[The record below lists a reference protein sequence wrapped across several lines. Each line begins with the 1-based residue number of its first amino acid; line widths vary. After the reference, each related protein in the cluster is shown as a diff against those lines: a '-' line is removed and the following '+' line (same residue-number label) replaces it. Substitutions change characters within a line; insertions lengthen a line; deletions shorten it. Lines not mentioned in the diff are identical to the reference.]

1 MELHNKE
8 NAVSVLTEFLSC
20 SLLDGSSILEQFAA
34 LPNAQYHKGTHPLER
49 FVYVPGSRADRV
61 LLIVHADTFWD
72 RNYPTDGVESA
83 PVYEDNLVVSASET
97 VGIGADD
104 RAGCA
109 LAWLLRDSGH
119 SLLVL
124 DGEEKGH
131 WAAKYIVRE
140 HKALLKEL
148 NHHAYMLALDFPGS
162 DRCHY
167 HAIPNRKR
175 FCKYVEER
183 FEVKPVTRYFGADVS
198 FLSRSACG
206 VNLSVGYYKVH
217 SAQEYL
223 KLSEWYCVYE
233 KLYHALSAVQPQFRT
248 RRLVRWK
255 EYTMHSIRKTW
266 GDFRRFL
273 IKKKR
278 A

>member
-8 NAVSVLTEFLSC
+8 NAISVLKKYLSC
-20 SLLDGSSILEQFAA
+20 SLLDGKAILERFST
-34 LPNAQYHKGTHPLER
+34 LPNAQYYEGENALER
-49 FVYVPGSRADRV
+49 FVYIPGTRKDRV
-61 LLIVHADTFWD
+61 LLIVHTDTFWD
-72 RNYPTDGVESA
+72 RNYPTEGMESV
-83 PVYEDNLVVSASET
+83 PIYEDDLVRSGSET

-109 LAWLLRDSGH
+109 LAWLLRDTGH
-119 SLLVL
+119 SLLIL

-148 NHHAYMLALDFPGS
+148 NRHAYMLGLDFPGD

-167 HAIPNRKR
+167 HGIPNRKR
-175 FCKYVEER
+175 FCKYIEER
-183 FEVKPVTRYFGADVS
+183 FEVRPVSRYFGADVS

-217 SAQEYL
+217 SAQEYM
-223 KLSEWYCVYE
+223 KPSEWYAMYE
-233 KLYHALSAVQPQFRT
+233 KLCRVLSEEQPHLRT

-255 EYTMHSIRKTW
+255 EYAVQAVSKMW